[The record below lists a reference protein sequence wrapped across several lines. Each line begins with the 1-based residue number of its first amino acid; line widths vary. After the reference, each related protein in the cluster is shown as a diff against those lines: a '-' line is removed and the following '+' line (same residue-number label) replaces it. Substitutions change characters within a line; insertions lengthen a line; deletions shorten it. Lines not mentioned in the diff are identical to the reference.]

1 MNFTGSTVSITGN
14 DTIIINGRNLLNL
27 AEGDNG
33 ALTHP
38 NELMTVKTGKNGNTI
53 YAYNTSGQQGE
64 LVLRVIRGSMDDRFL
79 NSQLKTMQA
88 DPASF
93 FLMSGKFVKRS
104 GNGASVVTNDTYIML
119 GGVFF
124 KQVDATSNAEGNTD
138 QAVSIYSIRWGNVF
152 RAII

>member
-1 MNFTGSTVSITGN
+1 MFTGSTVSITGN
-14 DTIIINGRNLLNL
+14 DTVIINGRNLINL

-64 LVLRVIRGSMDDRFL
+64 LVLRLIRGSADDRFL
-79 NSQLKTMQA
+79 NSQLMTMKR
-88 DPASF
+88 DPAAF
-93 FLMSGKFVKRS
+93 FLMSGKFVKRAGD
-104 GNGASVVTNDTYIML
+104 GNGFVTNDTYIML

-124 KQVDATSNAEGNTD
+124 KQVDVTSNAEGNTD
-138 QAVSIYSIRWGNVF
+138 QAVAVYSIRWGNVF
-152 RAII
+152 RAIL